1 MYTLLRKTM
10 TKSQTSKNTQSAKQ
24 IVRQISG
31 ITSKRSVSSISG
43 TRIAREEFDPT
54 KEHDEML
61 TRLSEIK
68 TLRGELDHEEKAIK
82 SRIRKDLLSYQEDGD
97 VPEIHHSQDEKLY
110 AGFRTSVTYIY
121 SEKLQ
126 TRIDLHAKETKLI
139 KNKKDAEVLSNTA
152 KVQSAKKTVVLYL
165 SLIHI

>member
-97 VPEIHHSQDEKLY
+97 VPEIHHAQDEKLY

-152 KVQSAKKTVVLYL
+152 KVQSAKKTVVLY
-165 SLIHI
+165 SP

>member
-1 MYTLLRKTM
+1 MYTLLLKTM

-31 ITSKRSVSSISG
+31 ITSRRSVSSISG

-68 TLRGELDHEEKAIK
+68 ALKDELEHEEKGIK
-82 SRIRKDLLSYQEDGD
+82 SKLRKDLLSYQEDGD

-126 TRIDLHAKETKLI
+126 TRIELHAKETKLI
-139 KNKKDAEVLSNTA
+139 KNKKDAEVLSNIA
-152 KVQSAKKTVVLYL
+152 KVQSAKKTVVLYRP
-165 SLIHI
+165 

>member
-1 MYTLLRKTM
+1 MYTLLLKTM

-24 IVRQISG
+24 IVRQLSG
-31 ITSKRSVSSISG
+31 ITSKRSVTS
-43 TRIAREEFDPT
+43 TARDRYVATEEYDPT

-61 TRLSEIK
+61 IRLSEIK
-68 TLRGELDHEEKAIK
+68 ALRDELDFEEKTIK
-82 SRIRKDLLSYQEDGD
+82 SRIRKDLLAYEEDGD
-97 VPEIHHSQDEKLY
+97 VPEIHYSLDDKLY

-139 KNKKDAEVLSNTA
+139 KNKKDAEVLSNIA
-152 KVQSAKKTVVLYL
+152 KVQSSKKTVVLYRP
-165 SLIHI
+165 

>member
-31 ITSKRSVSSISG
+31 ITSRRSVPSISG

-82 SRIRKDLLSYQEDGD
+82 SRIRKELLSYQEDRD

-121 SEKLQ
+121 SEELQ

-139 KNKKDAEVLSNTA
+139 KNKKDAEVLSNIA
-152 KVQSAKKTVVLYL
+152 KVQSAKKTVVLY
-165 SLIHI
+165 SP

>member
-1 MYTLLRKTM
+1 MYTLLLKTM

-31 ITSKRSVSSISG
+31 ITSRRSVSSISG

-68 TLRGELDHEEKAIK
+68 ALKDELEHEEKGLK
-82 SRIRKDLLSYQEDGD
+82 SKLRKDLLSYQEDGD

-126 TRIDLHAKETKLI
+126 TRIELHAKETKLI
-139 KNKKDAEVLSNTA
+139 KNKKDAEVLSNIA
-152 KVQSAKKTVVLYL
+152 KVQSAKKTVVLYRP
-165 SLIHI
+165 

>member
-1 MYTLLRKTM
+1 M
-10 TKSQTSKNTQSAKQ
+10 TKSQTSKNTSSSREA
-24 IVRQISG
+24 VSRYSG
-31 ITSKRSVSSISG
+31 IASKRSISSLTG
-43 TRIAREEFDPT
+43 DRYRTVEEFDPT

-68 TLRGELDHEEKAIK
+68 ALKDELEHEEKGLK
-82 SRIRKDLLSYQEDGD
+82 SKLRKDLLSYQEDGD

-126 TRIDLHAKETKLI
+126 TRIELHAKETKLI
-139 KNKKDAEVLSNTA
+139 KNKKDAEVLSNIA
-152 KVQSAKKTVVLYL
+152 KVQSAKKTVVLYRP
-165 SLIHI
+165 

>member
-1 MYTLLRKTM
+1 MYTLLLKTM

-31 ITSKRSVSSISG
+31 ITSRRSVSSISG
-43 TRIAREEFDPT
+43 TRKAREEFDPT
-54 KEHDEML
+54 NEHDEML

-68 TLRGELDHEEKAIK
+68 ALKDELEHEEKGLK
-82 SRIRKDLLSYQEDGD
+82 SKLRKDLLSYQEDGD

-126 TRIDLHAKETKLI
+126 TRIELHAKETKLI
-139 KNKKDAEVLSNTA
+139 KNKKDAEVLSNIA
-152 KVQSAKKTVVLYL
+152 KVQSSKKTVVLYRP
-165 SLIHI
+165 

>member
-1 MYTLLRKTM
+1 MYTLLLKTM

-43 TRIAREEFDPT
+43 TRLAREEFDPT

-68 TLRGELDHEEKAIK
+68 TLREELDHEEKAIK
-82 SRIRKDLLSYQEDGD
+82 SRIRKELLSYQEDGD

-139 KNKKDAEVLSNTA
+139 KNKKDAEVLSNIA
-152 KVQSAKKTVVLYL
+152 KVQSAKKTVVLYRP
-165 SLIHI
+165 

>member
-1 MYTLLRKTM
+1 M
-10 TKSQTSKNTQSAKQ
+10 TKSQTSSKTQSAKQ
-24 IVRQISG
+24 IVRQLSG
-31 ITSKRSVSSISG
+31 IASKRSVTSL
-43 TRIAREEFDPT
+43 ARDRYVATEEYDPT

-152 KVQSAKKTVVLYL
+152 KVQSAKKTVVLY
-165 SLIHI
+165 SP

>member
-1 MYTLLRKTM
+1 M

-31 ITSKRSVSSISG
+31 ITSRRSVSSISG

-54 KEHDEML
+54 NEHDEML

-68 TLRGELDHEEKAIK
+68 ALKDELEIEEKGIK
-82 SRIRKDLLSYQEDGD
+82 SKLRKDLLSYQEDGD

-126 TRIDLHAKETKLI
+126 TRIELHAKETKLI
-139 KNKKDAEVLSNTA
+139 KNKKDAEVLSNIA
-152 KVQSAKKTVVLYL
+152 KVQSAKKTVVLYRP
-165 SLIHI
+165 

>member
-1 MYTLLRKTM
+1 MYTLLLKTM

-31 ITSKRSVSSISG
+31 ITSRRSVPSISG
-43 TRIAREEFDPT
+43 TRKAREEFDPT

-68 TLRGELDHEEKAIK
+68 ALKDELENEETVIK
-82 SRIRKDLLSYQEDGD
+82 TILRKDLLSYQEDGD

-110 AGFRTSVTYIY
+110 AGFRTSVTYKY
-121 SEKLQ
+121 SPKLE
-126 TRIDLHAKETKLI
+126 TRIEAHAKETKLI
-139 KNKKDAEVLSNTA
+139 KNKKDAEVLANIA
-152 KVQSAKKTVVLYL
+152 KVQSSKKTVVLYRP
-165 SLIHI
+165 

>member
-152 KVQSAKKTVVLYL
+152 KVQSAKKTVVLY
-165 SLIHI
+165 SP

>member
-1 MYTLLRKTM
+1 MYTLLLKTM

-31 ITSKRSVSSISG
+31 ITSRRSVPSISG

-82 SRIRKDLLSYQEDGD
+82 SRIRKELLSYQEDGD

-152 KVQSAKKTVVLYL
+152 KVQSVKKTVVLY
-165 SLIHI
+165 SP

>member
-1 MYTLLRKTM
+1 M

-31 ITSKRSVSSISG
+31 ITSRRSVPSISG

-68 TLRGELDHEEKAIK
+68 TLREELDHEEKTIK
-82 SRIRKDLLSYQEDGD
+82 SRIRKELLSYQEDGD

-110 AGFRTSVTYIY
+110 AGFRTSITYIY

-126 TRIDLHAKETKLI
+126 TRIELHAKETKLI
-139 KNKKDAEVLSNTA
+139 KNKKDAEVLSNIA
-152 KVQSAKKTVVLYL
+152 KVQSAKKTVVLYRP
-165 SLIHI
+165 

>member
-1 MYTLLRKTM
+1 M

-43 TRIAREEFDPT
+43 TRLAREEFDPT

-68 TLRGELDHEEKAIK
+68 ALKDELEHEEKGIK
-82 SRIRKDLLSYQEDGD
+82 SKLRKDLLSYQEDGD

-110 AGFRTSVTYIY
+110 AGFRTSITYIY

-126 TRIDLHAKETKLI
+126 TRIELHAKETKLI
-139 KNKKDAEVLSNTA
+139 KNKKDAEVLSNIA
-152 KVQSAKKTVVLYL
+152 KVQSAKKTVVLYRP
-165 SLIHI
+165 

>member
-1 MYTLLRKTM
+1 M

-68 TLRGELDHEEKAIK
+68 TLREELDHEEKAIK

-110 AGFRTSVTYIY
+110 AGFRTSITYIY

-126 TRIDLHAKETKLI
+126 TRIELHAKETKLI
-139 KNKKDAEVLSNTA
+139 KNKKDAEVLSNIA
-152 KVQSAKKTVVLYL
+152 KVQSSKKTVVLYRP
-165 SLIHI
+165 

>member
-1 MYTLLRKTM
+1 M

-31 ITSKRSVSSISG
+31 ITSRRSVPSISG

-82 SRIRKDLLSYQEDGD
+82 SRIRKELLSYQEDGD

-152 KVQSAKKTVVLYL
+152 KVQSVKKTVVLY
-165 SLIHI
+165 SP

>member
-1 MYTLLRKTM
+1 M
-10 TKSQTSKNTQSAKQ
+10 TKSQTSKKTSSSREA
-24 IVRQISG
+24 VSRYSG
-31 ITSKRSVSSISG
+31 IASKSSVSSLTG
-43 TRIAREEFDPT
+43 DRYRTVEEFDPT

-61 TRLSEIK
+61 TRLAEIK
-68 TLRGELDHEEKAIK
+68 SLKDELENEEKVIK
-82 SRIRKDLLSYQEDGD
+82 TNLRKDLLSYQEDGD

-139 KNKKDAEVLSNTA
+139 KNKKDAEVLANIA
-152 KVQSAKKTVVLYL
+152 KVQSAKKTVVLYRP
-165 SLIHI
+165 

>member
-1 MYTLLRKTM
+1 M

-31 ITSKRSVSSISG
+31 ITSRRSVSSISG
-43 TRIAREEFDPT
+43 TRKAREEFDPT
-54 KEHDEML
+54 NEHDEML

-68 TLRGELDHEEKAIK
+68 ALKDELEHEEKGIK
-82 SRIRKDLLSYQEDGD
+82 SKLRKDLLSYQEDGD

-126 TRIDLHAKETKLI
+126 TRIELHAKETKLI
-139 KNKKDAEVLSNTA
+139 KNKKDAEVLSNIA
-152 KVQSAKKTVVLYL
+152 KVQSSKKTVVLYRP
-165 SLIHI
+165 

>member
-1 MYTLLRKTM
+1 MYTLLLKTM

-68 TLRGELDHEEKAIK
+68 ALKDELEHEEKGLK
-82 SRIRKDLLSYQEDGD
+82 SKLRKDLLSYQEDGD

-126 TRIDLHAKETKLI
+126 TRIELHAKETKLI
-139 KNKKDAEVLSNTA
+139 KNKKDAEV
-152 KVQSAKKTVVLYL
+152 
-165 SLIHI
+165 

>member
-1 MYTLLRKTM
+1 MYTLLLKTM

-31 ITSKRSVSSISG
+31 ITSRRSVSSISG

-68 TLRGELDHEEKAIK
+68 ALKDELEHEEKGLK
-82 SRIRKDLLSYQEDGD
+82 SKLRKDLLSYQEDGD

-139 KNKKDAEVLSNTA
+139 KNKKDAEVLSNIA
-152 KVQSAKKTVVLYL
+152 KLQSSKKTVVLYRP
-165 SLIHI
+165 